1 MLLSEDV
8 RRRERARRRRE
19 PLWGLLSFLL
29 HLAAFTAVVL
39 LTPVRKIVIP
49 ENAFQKP
56 AMEISANRL
65 EAMSETLS
73 AVRMAELI
81 RHIANMQAVLHNM
94 DVMREAIAKDFDKFA
109 ERSAADTRAELE
121 RLVAE
126 TAAAQADAVKAQ
138 EEVKAEIAA
147 LVEIEQK
154 AELTDGAVAKELSSR
169 AEKLAQTTS
178 EKTITAQGNAVNA
191 LDRLQVKAEFAG
203 YARTAEAAEALREEQ
218 IEAGRKQ
225 VAAQSEATDTARK
238 LAGTAGRKTAADNA
252 RAEIAKAN
260 ERIEKAKRES
270 RDVERVVRNQTNA
283 IARAEAK
290 LAQAAEGL
298 ASLEA
303 LRKEKAN
310 DEQVEKADDAQ
321 KAQKALDAKI
331 ARLRETLA
339 ADVPARERASRG
351 EARVENALAEK
362 IAPEAM
368 AEAYG
373 LAKEL
378 EAAVTESY
386 RDIKATETA
395 ISRKMSVAAA
405 KAITDVARPQ
415 RMEADTAALAS
426 RPRTD
431 ADFDVKKAAEA
442 AVVRESETMEEA
454 TVAMMDD
461 AMRIVMAGK
470 QPKIEAGPQTGPALV
485 KRIEEKDLE
494 ARASDEALEERL
506 AKMAEESE
514 FQLAMEE
521 AAAEDSTAKAK
532 DIAAMMS
539 RERREPPPD
548 GGAGAGAE
556 VPPLAGGVPALQPGN
571 IMRAGDAATGVGA
584 QWMYVTSWY
593 VIGPFPNPN
602 RINLRRKFPP
612 ESVQDLDATYVGKD
626 GRTVRWEFMQA
637 NNHDHVN
644 QWGMN
649 EKNAAEVVPPN
660 REEYAIFYAYAEVF
674 MDEECDRWV
683 AIGSDDRSD
692 VWLNDVPVWGSSN
705 KLKQWRLAED
715 FRRVHFLKGRNRILA
730 RIENGHWNFG
740 WSLCI
745 STGK

>member
-260 ERIEKAKRES
+260 ERIE
-270 RDVERVVRNQTNA
+270 
-283 IARAEAK
+283 
-290 LAQAAEGL
+290 EG
-298 ASLEA
+298 E
-303 LRKEKAN
+303 
-310 DEQVEKADDAQ
+310 
-321 KAQKALDAKI
+321 
-331 ARLRETLA
+331 
-339 ADVPARERASRG
+339 G
-351 EARVENALAEK
+351 
-362 IAPEAM
+362 
-368 AEAYG
+368 
-373 LAKEL
+373 
-378 EAAVTESY
+378 
-386 RDIKATETA
+386 
-395 ISRKMSVAAA
+395 
-405 KAITDVARPQ
+405 
-415 RMEADTAALAS
+415 
-426 RPRTD
+426 
-431 ADFDVKKAAEA
+431 
-442 AVVRESETMEEA
+442 
-454 TVAMMDD
+454 
-461 AMRIVMAGK
+461 
-470 QPKIEAGPQTGPALV
+470 
-485 KRIEEKDLE
+485 
-494 ARASDEALEERL
+494 
-506 AKMAEESE
+506 
-514 FQLAMEE
+514 
-521 AAAEDSTAKAK
+521 
-532 DIAAMMS
+532 
-539 RERREPPPD
+539 ERR
-548 GGAGAGAE
+548 AG
-556 VPPLAGGVPALQPGN
+556 
-571 IMRAGDAATGVGA
+571 
-584 QWMYVTSWY
+584 
-593 VIGPFPNPN
+593 
-602 RINLRRKFPP
+602 
-612 ESVQDLDATYVGKD
+612 
-626 GRTVRWEFMQA
+626 
-637 NNHDHVN
+637 
-644 QWGMN
+644 
-649 EKNAAEVVPPN
+649 
-660 REEYAIFYAYAEVF
+660 
-674 MDEECDRWV
+674 
-683 AIGSDDRSD
+683 
-692 VWLNDVPVWGSSN
+692 
-705 KLKQWRLAED
+705 
-715 FRRVHFLKGRNRILA
+715 
-730 RIENGHWNFG
+730 
-740 WSLCI
+740 
-745 STGK
+745 